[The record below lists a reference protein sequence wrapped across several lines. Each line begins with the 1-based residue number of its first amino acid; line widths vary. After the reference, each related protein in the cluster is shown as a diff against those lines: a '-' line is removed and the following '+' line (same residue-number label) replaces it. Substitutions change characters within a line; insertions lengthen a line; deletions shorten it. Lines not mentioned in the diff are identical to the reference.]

1 MRDNVGVLMAE
12 RSSEPFFFLQYPLP
26 AVATLATPQ
35 NLCFHSNRSMII
47 LIETSWPTHCRRPR

>member
-1 MRDNVGVLMAE
+1 MGDNVGVLMAE

-35 NLCFHSNRSMII
+35 NLCFHSNRSVINFI
-47 LIETSWPTHCRRPR
+47 